1 MSLSRY
7 EKESIILFNEEE
19 AEAEVYTYNQS
30 LKQKLRR
37 MAKESPKDCVFV
49 EKNGFGGET
58 YRISKKLVQIRKPY
72 SEERRKKDRERAL
85 AQHRRPPNR
94 SKQEQMSVKTE

>member
-1 MSLSRY
+1 MNLSRY
-7 EKESIILFNEEE
+7 EKETIILYNEEE
-19 AEAEVYTYNQS
+19 PTADVYTHNMP

-49 EKNGFGGET
+49 EKNSCGGET

-72 SEERRKKDRERAL
+72 SEERRQKDRERAL
-85 AQHRRPPNR
+85 AQHRVPPKR
-94 SKQEQMSVKTE
+94 KPQEQTSEKTD